1 MALTE
6 TTVIDRVEVTEDN
19 HVQVRRAVRVIRDG
33 QEVVSQTFER
43 VAYAPGADV
52 SHEDAKVQA
61 ISQAAWTGVAPVTPL
76 LPTPERVVS
85 PVEFARLF
93 TSAERIAIRA
103 AAANNVAL
111 ADFYDMLQLADVVH
125 LDHPDVLAGLTA
137 MTAADPQLLTA
148 PRKARILTGLPPA

>member
-6 TTVIDRVEVTEDN
+6 ETTVDRIEVTEN
-19 HVQVRRAVRVIRDG
+19 NFVQVRRATRVIRDG
-33 QEVVSQTFER
+33 QEVVSQNYER
-43 VAYAPGADV
+43 VAYAPNVDV

-61 ISQAAWTGVAPVTPL
+61 ICQAAWTGVAPVTPL

-85 PVEFARLF
+85 RVEFARLF

-137 MTAADPQLLTA
+137 MTVANPQLLTV
-148 PRKARILTGLPPA
+148 PRKDRILTGLPPA